1 MSGWGEGVS
10 SWNRS
15 QWPQLSAY
23 LDQALEL
30 APEER
35 GGWLASLQA
44 RDAGLAGE
52 LAELL
57 RTGEEVHREG
67 FLEGSPAPL
76 LEQSSLA
83 GMTVGAYTLQAP
95 IGEGG
100 MGSVWLASRSD
111 GRYDAKVAIKLLKLA
126 LIGHAGEERFRR
138 EGQLLARLTHPNIAR
153 LIDAGVAPGG
163 QPYLV
168 LEHIEGEPIDRYCE
182 AAGLDVTQR
191 VRLLLHV
198 LSATAHAHANL
209 IVHRDIKPGNV
220 LVSRQGQVKLLDFG
234 IAKLLEEQPHA
245 SELTLEAHRVLTP
258 EYCAPEQ
265 LLGEPV
271 TTATD
276 VYALGVLLYLL
287 LCGQHP
293 AGAATGSPAQMVKAV
308 LDQVPRRI
316 SEVADSTRLKRTLR
330 GDLDNIVAKALKKR
344 PVERYLSVNEL
355 ADDLQRYLAHEPV
368 SAHADSV
375 AYRVAKFVRRNRTAV
390 GLGALAAIGLL
401 AGMTGTLLQGRRAIQ
416 QAAVAEAQRARADR
430 EAHNAQMQLDFALRA
445 AARAD
450 ALNELD
456 SFLLADAGPSGKPFT
471 ATDLLERAEHA
482 INRQNADSLENRIEL
497 MVAIGRQYDIF
508 EDSKRSL
515 SALSAAYDLSHQVT
529 DRSVR
534 AKAACALADTL
545 RYQGEFARGEQLVN
559 DALITLADEPQFA
572 PDRIG
577 CLLRASSLERESGQ
591 VSLAIARVEAAQKL
605 LPEVR
610 YASAVLRTRIQ
621 MDLAESYRMAGR
633 HADADRTFQ
642 QAFDSLAALGREHTE
657 TAGTLLNNW
666 GLTRSFM
673 GRTLEAAALFRRAI
687 DIGSADRSEAH
698 VAPVLLANYARAL
711 ADLGRFAEAAV
722 YAERAYTIAKRS
734 SDEII
739 VNQTLLLRAGIYRQQ
754 HEVAR
759 ARAALAEVAPRIE
772 RMYPPGHIARFAL
785 LREQA
790 RTAHA
795 AGDLA
800 NAISLINRS
809 LQLAQ
814 QSEQGRDAVPRAKLW
829 RAEIE
834 LDMGRFEDARVDA
847 QSAHDL
853 FLQTVEPGF
862 PSAFLGSIELTL
874 GRALQSQG
882 KDAQARAAFTAAVEQ
897 LRPAIGDDAPTTRTA
912 ERLLRALSR
921 ASP

>member
-1 MSGWGEGVS
+1 MP

-15 QWPQLSAY
+15 HWQRVSAY

-30 APEER
+30 APSER
-35 GGWLASLQA
+35 AAWLATLRVQ
-44 RDAGLAGE
+44 D
-52 LAELL
+52 AELVEELDSLL
-57 RTGEEVHREG
+57 RDGEQAHREG
-67 FLEGSPAPL
+67 FLEGSSSPL
-76 LEQSSLA
+76 LEQSSLT
-83 GMTVGAYTLQAP
+83 GMTVGAYTLQSS

-111 GRYDAKVAIKLLKLA
+111 GRYDAKVAVKLLKLA
-126 LIGHAGEERFRR
+126 LVGRTGGERFRR
-138 EGQLLARLTHPNIAR
+138 EGQLLARLEHPNIAR
-153 LIDAGVAPGG
+153 LIDAGVAAGG

-168 LEHIEGEPIDRYCE
+168 LEHIEGDHIDRYCE
-182 AAGLDVTQR
+182 AAGLDITQR
-191 VRLLLHV
+191 VRLLLDV

-209 IVHRDIKPGNV
+209 IVHRDIKPANV
-220 LVSRQGQVKLLDFG
+220 LVSRQGHVKLLDFG
-234 IAKLLEEQPHA
+234 VAKLLEEQPHTG
-245 SELTLEAHRVLTP
+245 ELTLEAQRVLTL

-265 LLGEPV
+265 LSGEPV

-287 LCGQHP
+287 LSGQHP
-293 AGAATGSPAQMVKAV
+293 AADATGSPAQMVKAV
-308 LDQVPRRI
+308 LDRVPRAV
-316 SEVADSTRLKRTLR
+316 SEAAASPKLRRVLR

-344 PVERYLSVNEL
+344 PEERYHSVNAL
-355 ADDLQRYLAHEPV
+355 AHDLQRYLAHEPV

-375 AYRVAKFVRRNRTAV
+375 AYRAAKFVRRNRTAV
-390 GLGALAAIGLL
+390 GLGTLAAITLI
-401 AGMTGTLLQGRRAIQ
+401 AGMTGTLLQSRRAIQ
-416 QAAVAEAQRARADR
+416 QAAIAEAQRTRADR

-471 ATDLLERAEHA
+471 ATDLLERAERA
-482 INRQNADSLENRIEL
+482 INRQNADSNENRIEM
-497 MVAIGRQYDIF
+497 MVAIGRQYDSF
-508 EDSKRSL
+508 ENSKRSL
-515 SALSAAYDLSHQVT
+515 SVLSAAYDLSREVT

-534 AKAACALADTL
+534 AKAACALANTL
-545 RYQGEFARGEQLVN
+545 RDQGEFARGEQLVN
-559 DALITLADEPQFA
+559 DALSALPAEPQFV

-577 CLLRASSLERESGQ
+577 CLLLASSLERESGQ
-591 VSLAIARVEAAQKL
+591 IGLAMERVEAAQKL

-673 GRTLEAAALFRRAI
+673 GRSLEAATLFRRAI
-687 DIGSADRSEAH
+687 DIGSADKTEAH
-698 VAPVLLANYARAL
+698 VAPVLLDNYARVL

-722 YAERAYTIAKRS
+722 YAERAYTIAKRAG
-734 SDEII
+734 DEIV

-759 ARAALAEVAPRIE
+759 ARKALAEVAPRIE
-772 RMYPPGHIARFAL
+772 RMYPAGHVAQLAL
-785 LREQA
+785 LGEQA
-790 RTAHA
+790 RTTQA

-800 NAISLINRS
+800 GAISLINRA
-809 LQLAQ
+809 LQIAQ
-814 QSEQGRDAVPRAKLW
+814 RSEQGRDAIPREKLW
-829 RAEIE
+829 RAQIE

-847 QSAHDL
+847 GSAREL
-853 FLQTVEPGF
+853 FLQTVEPGL
-862 PSAFLGSIELTL
+862 PSVFLGSVELAL
-874 GRALQSQG
+874 GRALQAQG
-882 KDAQARAAFTAAVEQ
+882 NTADARAAFMAAVEQ
-897 LRPAIGDDAPTTRTA
+897 FRPTVGDDAPNTRTA
-912 ERLLRALSR
+912 KQLLSALPR
-921 ASP
+921 VDL

>member
-1 MSGWGEGVS
+1 MP

-15 QWPQLSAY
+15 HWQRLSTY
-23 LDQALEL
+23 LDRALEL
-30 APEER
+30 APGER
-35 GGWLASLQA
+35 ADWLANLRMQ
-44 RDAGLAGE
+44 DAE
-52 LAELL
+52 LVEELGDLL
-57 RTGEEVHREG
+57 RTGEQVNREG
-67 FLEGSPAPL
+67 FLEGSSSPL
-76 LEQSSLA
+76 LEQTSLT
-83 GMTVGAYTLQAP
+83 GMTIGAYTLQSS

-111 GRYDAKVAIKLLKLA
+111 GRYDAKVAVKLLKLA
-126 LIGHAGEERFRR
+126 LVGRAGEERFRR
-138 EGQLLARLTHPNIAR
+138 EGQLLARLEHPHIAR

-168 LEHIEGEPIDRYCE
+168 LEHIEGEHIDRYCE
-182 AAGLDVTQR
+182 TAGLDITQR
-191 VRLLLHV
+191 VRLLLDV
-198 LSATAHAHANL
+198 LSATALAHANL
-209 IVHRDIKPGNV
+209 IVHRDIKPANV
-220 LVSRQGQVKLLDFG
+220 LVSKQGRVKLLDFG

-245 SELTLEAHRVLTP
+245 GELTLEAHRVLTP

-287 LCGQHP
+287 LSGQHP
-293 AGAATGSPAQMVKAV
+293 AAAAAGSPAEMVKAV
-308 LDQVPRRI
+308 LDEVPRRV
-316 SEVADSTRLKRTLR
+316 SEAAASPKLRRVLR

-344 PVERYLSVNEL
+344 PEERYHSVNAL
-355 ADDLQRYLAHEPV
+355 ARDLQRYLAHEPV

-375 AYRVAKFVRRNRTAV
+375 AYRVAKYVRRNRTAV
-390 GLGALAAIGLL
+390 GLGTLVAVTLT
-401 AGMTGTLLQGRRAIQ
+401 AGMTGTLLQSRRAIQ

-482 INRQNADSLENRIEL
+482 INRQNADSNENRIEM
-497 MVAIGRQYDIF
+497 MVAIGRQYDAF

-515 SALSAAYDLSHQVT
+515 AVLSAAYDLSRQVA

-534 AKAACALADTL
+534 SKAACALANTL
-545 RYQGEFARGEQLVN
+545 RDQGEFARGEQLVN
-559 DALITLADEPQFA
+559 DALSALPAEPQFA

-577 CLLRASSLERESGQ
+577 CLLHASALERESGQ
-591 VSLAIARVEAAQKL
+591 VGLAIERVEAAQKL

-687 DIGSADRSEAH
+687 DIGSADKTEAH
-698 VAPVLLANYARAL
+698 VAPVLLDNYARAL
-711 ADLGRFAEAAV
+711 VDLGRFAEAAV
-722 YAERAYTIAKRS
+722 YAERAYTLAKRAG
-734 SDEII
+734 DEIV

-759 ARAALAEVAPRIE
+759 AKAALAEVAPRIE
-772 RMYPPGHIARFAL
+772 RMYPPGHVARLAL
-785 LREQA
+785 LGEQA
-790 RTAHA
+790 RTTQA

-800 NAISLINRS
+800 GAISLINGA
-809 LQLAQ
+809 LQIAQ
-814 QSEQGRDAVPRAKLW
+814 HSEQGRDAIPREKLW
-829 RAEIE
+829 RAQIE
-834 LDMGRFEDARVDA
+834 LDMDRFEDARVDA
-847 QSAHDL
+847 ASAREL

-862 PSAFLGSIELTL
+862 PSVFRGSVELALGKALQAQGKTAEARSAFL
-874 GRALQSQG
+874 
-882 KDAQARAAFTAAVEQ
+882 AAVEQ
-897 LRPAIGDDAPTTRTA
+897 FRPSIGNDASNTRTA
-912 ERLLRALSR
+912 EQLLSALPRAG
-921 ASP
+921 P